1 MKNIRY
7 YPTFLPLLLSFF
19 LLQGFT
25 SQPEN
30 TITLKINPKFGTQN
44 LVLESGKYVTT
55 NGDTVSVNRLRFY
68 MSAIQFTFSDGSV
81 YKESNSYHLID
92 AEDAATLGF
101 GLKDV
106 PKKDITAITFNI
118 GVDSLASV
126 SGALEGDLD
135 PVKGMYWAW
144 NSGYINAKLEGKCRV
159 AENEEYEFHVGG
171 YLPPYAAIRKVN
183 LKIDAQ
189 NTGNTLALTADV
201 QAWFH
206 AIQLSKT
213 NRIVMPGEQAM
224 KMADN
229 YIQMFRID

>member
-1 MKNIRY
+1 MENIRF
-7 YPTFLPLLLSFF
+7 YPAFLILLLSSF

-30 TITLKINPKFGTQN
+30 TFTIKINPKFGSRD

-55 NGDTVSVNRLRFY
+55 NGDTVSVSRLRFY
-68 MSAIQFTFSDGSV
+68 MSAIQFIFSDGSV
-81 YKESNSYHLID
+81 YKENNSYHLID
-92 AEDAATLGF
+92 AEDVATLGF
-101 GLKDV
+101 ILKDV
-106 PKKDITAITFNI
+106 PQKDITAITFNV

-144 NSGYINAKLEGKCRV
+144 NSGYINAKLEGKCSV

-183 LKIDAQ
+183 LNVASQ
-189 NTGNTLALTADV
+189 STGNTLALTADV
-201 QAWFH
+201 QAWFNTV
-206 AIQLSKT
+206 QLSKT
-213 NRIVMPGEQAM
+213 SRIVMPGEEAM

-229 YIQMFRID
+229 YIQMFRIE